1 MLALPSPREEH
12 VAFCIICEGTS
23 HTLWSQVTLY
33 IYIYIYT
40 HTRMLKAWVS
50 YNLDQDFINIF

>member
-23 HTLWSQVTLY
+23 HTLWSQVT
-33 IYIYIYT
+33 
-40 HTRMLKAWVS
+40 HTRARMLKA
-50 YNLDQDFINIF
+50 LDEL